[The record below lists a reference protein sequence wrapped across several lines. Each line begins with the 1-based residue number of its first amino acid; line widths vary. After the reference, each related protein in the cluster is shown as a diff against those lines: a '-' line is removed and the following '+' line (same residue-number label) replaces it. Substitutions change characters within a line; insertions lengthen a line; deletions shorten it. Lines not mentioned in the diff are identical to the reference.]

1 MINQKLQSD
10 SRNRGTGHGLPS
22 VSRFQSG
29 HMPSGIT
36 TASRV
41 KTYMSESDMDTCSDS
56 EVEGRYSLEAS
67 PQDDKVPNGF
77 LLNPRVGSTS
87 GGGFSAAR
95 RGFIEEDVS
104 SESASGSEASRKNG
118 FVVEKKFRMG
128 ANFRGTYSQS
138 ESESVQ
144 RQEFRNATL
153 QNNFDDGVPSAP
165 PLGGSFQ
172 HENQVSEK
180 LPTSRMDAKHSLS
193 TAGCSSAEV
202 NAEDSSA
209 RTGAG
214 VSSNS
219 VPARYPT
226 FHASGLG
233 HWYGVLS
240 YDACVRLCLHSWA
253 RDERKE
259 ATTFLANE
267 CALLRDAF
275 GLRNILLQSEEE
287 LLRKRTTEL
296 LGEGV
301 SVKANKTI
309 GKIKIQVRKVKMGFD
324 PPTGCTFASLKST
337 SVVKL
342 ETFQHKLSNVK
353 SIVSSERKALRRD
366 CVTPVVA
373 ANGSLLHRTVAYIMV
388 GTRRYLKDVPKLMK
402 IGFNALQSSSKSC
415 EDQVQE
421 SYSCLLRLKSSP
433 EEDTVRMQP
442 GSGETRVFL
451 PDGLG
456 DDLVIEVHDSK
467 GRHCGQAVFQVADI
481 ADESGEKLRPCF
493 IYREPEHEQIGKVQL
508 YINYSTTLDENSHKC
523 VSVAETIAYDCVLE
537 TAMKV
542 EHFQQRKLKLNGDWK
557 WLVAEFASYFGVSDA
572 YTKLRYQ
579 IYATGLSGERIL
591 ADLDGEL
598 QKLPQRY
605 LSYVMDVATPT
616 ADCLDLVYELLHP
629 VVIKGKVK
637 HSLSHQEVR
646 MLGEVSE
653 QIEQIIALV
662 FENYK
667 SLDELSPSGMAGVFR
682 PATGLAAP
690 ALVPALKLYKLLHDI
705 LSSEAQS
712 KLCRYFQNA
721 TKKRSRQHLS
731 ETDEFVSSNTENI
744 SMDPVALSTAY
755 KKMKSLCLNIENE
768 ILTDIEIHKQD
779 LLPSFIDLPNFSSSI
794 YSTELFSR
802 LRAFLVSCPPPRPT
816 PPIVELVIATADF
829 QRDLALWNISP
840 IKGGVDAK
848 ELFNAYI
855 TLWIRDKRLALL
867 EFCKLD
873 KVKPSS
879 LPTQLSATSFIEDVY
894 GRLKETLAEYDVI
907 ISRWPEYTFTLE
919 NAIADVEKAVVES
932 LEKQYAEVLA
942 PLRESTMTMKFGLKY
957 VQKITKGHGGP
968 YNVSAELGVLL
979 NSMKRMLDTLRP
991 QIEAQLKLWGSC
1003 IPESGNMVPG
1013 ECLSEVTVMIRS
1025 KFRAYVQAVIEKLV
1039 ENTKLHNAT
1048 KLKKIIQDAK
1058 ENVIESD
1065 FRQRMQPLKEM
1076 ISSTIDQLYA
1086 VFETQVFLIV
1096 CRAFWDRMGQDV
1108 LKFLED
1114 RKENR
1119 AWYKASRVAV
1129 SEFYGVSYGRHNTS
1143 QQHDVAQSTRWWARP
1158 TKLAKSHRATS
1169 CCGTVLL
1176 RPIGPGIISNFHTQ
1190 VLDDTFAS
1198 QMQQLLGNSL
1208 QEKDLEPPR
1217 CMMEV
1222 RSMLCK
1228 DAVNHKENNY
1238 YF

>member
-67 PQDDKVPNGF
+67 PQDDKVPSGF

-87 GGGFSAAR
+87 AGGFSAAR

-104 SESASGSEASRKNG
+104 SESASGSEVSRKNG

-128 ANFRGTYSQS
+128 ANFRGTYLQS

-165 PLGGSFQ
+165 PFGGSFQ
-172 HENQVSEK
+172 HENQVSKK
-180 LPTSRMDAKHSLS
+180 LPTSRMDAKPSLS

-209 RTGAG
+209 RGGFCNLERTGAG

-275 GLRNILLQSEEE
+275 GLRNILLESEEE

-296 LGEGV
+296 VGEGV
-301 SVKANKTI
+301 SVKAKKTI

-366 CVTPVVA
+366 CVMPVVA
-373 ANGSLLHRTVAYIMV
+373 ANGSLLHRSMAYIMV

-402 IGFNALQSSSKSC
+402 IGFNALQSSSKSR

-442 GSGETRVFL
+442 GSGETRLFL

-467 GRHCGQAVFQVADI
+467 GRHCGQAVLQVADI
-481 ADESGEKLRPCF
+481 ADESGEKVRPCF

-523 VSVAETIAYDCVLE
+523 ISVAETIAYDCVLE

-572 YTKLRYQ
+572 YTKL
-579 IYATGLSGERIL
+579 
-591 ADLDGEL
+591 
-598 QKLPQRY
+598 RY

-653 QIEQIIALV
+653 QIEQILALV

-690 ALVPALKLYKLLHDI
+690 ALIPALKLYKLLHDI

-721 TKKRSRQHLS
+721 TKKISRQHLS

-744 SMDPVALSTAY
+744 SMDPVALYTAY

-816 PPIVELVIATADF
+816 PPVVELVIATADF

-894 GRLKETLAEYDVI
+894 GRLKETLAEYHVI

-1025 KFRAYVQAVIEKLV
+1025 KFRAYVQAVVEKLV
-1039 ENTKLHNAT
+1039 ENTKLHNTT

-1129 SEFYGVSYGRHNTS
+1129 S
-1143 QQHDVAQSTRWWARP
+1143 
-1158 TKLAKSHRATS
+1158 
-1169 CCGTVLL
+1169 
-1176 RPIGPGIISNFHTQ
+1176 